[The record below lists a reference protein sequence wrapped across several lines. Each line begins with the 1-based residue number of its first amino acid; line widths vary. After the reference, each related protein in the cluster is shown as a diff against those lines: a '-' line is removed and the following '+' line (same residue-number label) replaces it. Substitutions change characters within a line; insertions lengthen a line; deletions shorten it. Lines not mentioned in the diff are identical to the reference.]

1 MISALLFA
9 ALVVTWSPAAAG
21 LDPMPETELWRAA
34 GISRAA
40 GARAAPPLE
49 LEDLVGHRI
58 NLRQLRGRVV
68 LVYFWGS
75 W

>member
-9 ALVVTWSPAAAG
+9 ALVGTWSPAAVG
-21 LDPMPETELWRAA
+21 LDSMPETDLWRAA
-34 GISRAA
+34 GILRAA
-40 GARAAPPLE
+40 GPRAAPPLE
-49 LEDLVGHRI
+49 LEDLAGHRI
-58 NLRQLRGRVV
+58 SLRQLRGRVV

>member
-1 MISALLFA
+1 MISALLLA
-9 ALVVTWSPAAAG
+9 TLVGTWSPAAVG
-21 LDPMPETELWRAA
+21 LDPMSETDLWRAA

-40 GARAAPPLE
+40 GPRAAPPLE
-49 LEDLVGHRI
+49 LEDLAGHRMS
-58 NLRQLRGRVV
+58 LRQLRGRVV

>member
-1 MISALLFA
+1 MISALLLA
-9 ALVVTWSPAAAG
+9 ALVGTWSPAAVG
-21 LDPMPETELWRAA
+21 LDPMPETDLWRAA
-34 GISRAA
+34 GIVRAA
-40 GARAAPPLE
+40 GSRTAPPLE

-58 NLRQLRGRVV
+58 SLRQLRGRVV

>member
-9 ALVVTWSPAAAG
+9 ALVGTWSPAAVG
-21 LDPMPETELWRAA
+21 LDSMPETDLWRAA
-34 GISRAA
+34 GILRAA
-40 GARAAPPLE
+40 GPRAAPLLE
-49 LEDLVGHRI
+49 LEDLAGHRI
-58 NLRQLRGRVV
+58 GLRQLRGRVV